1 MELSIEMIVSL
12 GAMAASIITS
22 FVVVKSKV
30 QELEEN
36 LKEAIAALKS
46 VDSRLD
52 KMTRQLIL
60 LGNDLML

>member
-30 QELEEN
+30 QELE
-36 LKEAIAALKS
+36 
-46 VDSRLD
+46 
-52 KMTRQLIL
+52 
-60 LGNDLML
+60 